1 MGYGDCLDADATS
14 EVWKVTE
21 PHLMKV
27 KICLV
32 GEHGVGKTS
41 LIRRYVLDE
50 FDDKYITTLGA
61 KVSKK
66 EFELNLEEGSN
77 VLMDMTVWDIMGSK
91 GFRELLREA
100 YFHGAQG
107 ILAVCDITREETLAD
122 LDAWVESV
130 FRTVGQIPVIFA
142 INKADLKQKARFGD
156 EEIKQATEAFD
167 AVYYFTSAKKDENVT
182 EAFEALARA
191 VLEKHVRE
199 KVSAT

>member
-66 EFELNLEEGSN
+66 EFELNLE
-77 VLMDMTVWDIMGSK
+77 
-91 GFRELLREA
+91 
-100 YFHGAQG
+100 
-107 ILAVCDITREETLAD
+107 
-122 LDAWVESV
+122 
-130 FRTVGQIPVIFA
+130 
-142 INKADLKQKARFGD
+142 
-156 EEIKQATEAFD
+156 
-167 AVYYFTSAKKDENVT
+167 
-182 EAFEALARA
+182 
-191 VLEKHVRE
+191 
-199 KVSAT
+199 

>member
-1 MGYGDCLDADATS
+1 
-14 EVWKVTE
+14 
-21 PHLMKV
+21 
-27 KICLV
+27 
-32 GEHGVGKTS
+32 
-41 LIRRYVLDE
+41 
-50 FDDKYITTLGA
+50 
-61 KVSKK
+61 
-66 EFELNLEEGSN
+66 
-77 VLMDMTVWDIMGSK
+77 MDMTVWDIMGSK